1 MKIKQFKQDIL
12 NQWEFMDFPK
22 LIILKR
28 IYEKNEIVMSATKNE
43 MMEMLILCTKN
54 VHFTFES
61 RTYVQTDCAAIG
73 SPLGAVLVDIFMIE
87 LENSLLPNMNKYITF
102 WTRYVDDK
110 ICFVK
115 IGTTEFIISLLNSF
129 DENIQ
134 FTFEEENDETIPF
147 LDILIGR
154 KRNDITATVYRTST
168 CNDVYLNWNAFAPAT
183 WKRGDLETL
192 VERA

>member
-1 MKIKQFKQDIL
+1 MDIS
-12 NQWEFMDFPK
+12 
-22 LIILKR
+22 
-28 IYEKNEIVMSATKNE
+28 VTKNE
-43 MMEMLILCTKN
+43 MVETLTLCTKN
-54 VHFTFES
+54 VHFAFES
-61 RTYVQTDCAAIG
+61 RIYVQTDFVATG
-73 SPLGAVLVDIFMIE
+73 SHLGAVLVDIFMIE

>member
-43 MMEMLILCTKN
+43 MMEMLILYTKN